1 MKKDDKISELQNEIF
16 KLKSEL
22 FKMQSK
28 LDKAIA
34 ALEFYGNCENHKV
47 SKITTHIDGAH
58 FGFGLDQELFR
69 DGGKRARQ
77 TLKEIRGEND
87 TITDKR

>member
-1 MKKDDKISELQNEIF
+1 MKKDDKIHELQNEIF

-28 LDKAIA
+28 LGKAIN

-47 SKITTHIDGAH
+47 SKIITHVDGAH
-58 FGFGLDQELFR
+58 FGLDQELFR

-87 TITDKR
+87 PITDKR

>member
-1 MKKDDKISELQNEIF
+1 MKKDQKINELQNEIF

-34 ALEFYGNCENHKV
+34 ALELVDDQVGCNCDDDI
-47 SKITTHIDGAH
+47 SRS
-58 FGFGLDQELFR
+58 Q
-69 DGGKRARQ
+69 RAA
-77 TLKEIRGEND
+77 TKALEEIRGENE
-87 TITDKR
+87 